1 MSSLGEK
8 LKTLRKNNKLTQ
20 TDMANILGVKKSSI
34 SKYENN
40 VNVPDIKSLI
50 KLSNYF
56 EISLDSL
63 VDNSFELYEDEKNF
77 SLMLSDRIKEC
88 RLELRYNQP
97 ELARILNVTKQ
108 TISNW
113 EKGVRIPDAHT
124 LLRLSDL
131 FNCSVDY
138 LLGKTDNKHN
148 FIIDRNYNTQNM
160 KIELDSK
167 KITLRRK
174 QLGLTQKELGSKV
187 NLTEFN
193 ISKYERGATKP
204 DIETLFKLAEAL
216 NCSIYYLLRK
226 PDNEEIS
233 IEEKYN
239 DNIIKIEVKGNQI
252 NLNQEKIQN
261 LINKLVDIGLD
272 IDKLTEK

>member
-1 MSSLGEK
+1 MIDK
-8 LKTLRKNNKLTQ
+8 RLKILREELRLTQ
-20 TDMANILGVKKSSI
+20 K
-34 SKYENN
+34 
-40 VNVPDIKSLI
+40 
-50 KLSNYF
+50 
-56 EISLDSL
+56 
-63 VDNSFELYEDEKNF
+63 
-77 SLMLSDRIKEC
+77 
-88 RLELRYNQP
+88 
-97 ELARILNVTKQ
+97 ELAKKLDVASS
-108 TISNW
+108 TIAMYES
-113 EKGVRIPDAHT
+113 KKRTPDSHMLKKMA
-124 LLRLSDL
+124 DL
-131 FNCSVDY
+131 FDCSVDY
-138 LLGKTDNKHN
+138 LLGRTDNKHN
-148 FIIDRNYNTQNM
+148 FAIDRNYNTQNM

-216 NCSIYYLLRK
+216 NCSIYYLLCK